1 MPDLQMIIHYVFI
14 ERAKVFHILIG
25 ILT

>member
-1 MPDLQMIIHYVFI
+1 MPDLQMITHYVFI